1 MIAKVMS
8 VYRGEE
14 SLAESFWLWLFSPLV
29 LIFGLVDRIWS
40 HSIAIWNFNPSTFSM
55 SLSILRVLL
64 LALLF
69 FFGIGVVRSA
79 RAAKSRVL
87 AMLATAAVVLLCAAA
102 SALVLSDKFRS
113 DSPSEREINF
123 VVRNLNTQFPQPLAP
138 LGTWER
144 LAYSNQ
150 VLSARFE
157 LDRSVADRIAWDRVR
172 SAFVTF
178 ACKLW
183 TNKFEDSPLRK
194 FEGDFYSGTTLFQT
208 MSVTRAECR

>member
-14 SLAESFWLWLFSPLV
+14 SLAESFWLWLFSPLA

-40 HSIAIWNFNPSTFSM
+40 HSIAIWSFNPSTFSL

-64 LALLF
+64 LGLLF

-87 AMLATAAVVLLCAAA
+87 AVLATAAVVLLCAAA
-102 SALVLSDKFRS
+102 SALVLSGKSGS
-113 DSPSEREINF
+113 DSPNEREIKF
-123 VVRNLNTQFPQPLAP
+123 VVRNLNAQFPQPLAP

-172 SAFVTF
+172 EAFVKF

-183 TNKFEDSPLRK
+183 TNKFKDSPLRK

-208 MSVTRAECR
+208 MSITRTECR